1 MRPVTLRVRLRSDER
16 ETTMTAFPH
25 ILVSAVLFVAM
36 ILVAFG
42 GLAYA
47 WKKWRGESRKVELPA
62 WRRTVTNIG
71 FLAVTVQGIS
81 LIASWTRIGRDYA
94 LFGQWARWVLPAF
107 LVALPCVLVGKGTS
121 RWWLLS
127 SSVLLFVICFFIVLS
142 A

>member
-1 MRPVTLRVRLRSDER
+1 
-16 ETTMTAFPH
+16 MTAFPH

-47 WKKWRGESRKVELPA
+47 WMKWRGEARKVELPA
-62 WRRTVTNIG
+62 WRRTVANIG
-71 FLAVTVQGIS
+71 FLAVAVQAV
-81 LIASWTRIGRDYA
+81 LFIASWTRIGRDYV
-94 LFGQWARWVLPAF
+94 LFGQWARWVLPSF
-107 LVALPCVLVGKGTS
+107 LVAVPCVLAGKGAS
-121 RWWLLS
+121 RWWLLA